1 MNQPGLEKP
10 YLKRRF
16 IQTEIIAGLILS
28 LLVIVFLLVYTNIA
42 GWELSVEDY
51 MAGILLPV
59 PYGFGLVVGGR
70 FYFQLLEKMEGNF
83 LRIPLLLF
91 FIPLVAYTGWA
102 LFLVKG
108 YYRVSGRG

>member
-16 IQTEIIAGLILS
+16 TQKEIIVGLILS
-28 LLVIVFLLVYTNIA
+28 LLVVIFLLVYADIK
-42 GWELSVEDY
+42 GWELPVVAY
-51 MAGILLPV
+51 VAGLLLPV

-70 FYFQLLEKMEGNF
+70 FCFQLLEKMEGNF

-108 YYRVSGRG
+108 YHRVSGRG